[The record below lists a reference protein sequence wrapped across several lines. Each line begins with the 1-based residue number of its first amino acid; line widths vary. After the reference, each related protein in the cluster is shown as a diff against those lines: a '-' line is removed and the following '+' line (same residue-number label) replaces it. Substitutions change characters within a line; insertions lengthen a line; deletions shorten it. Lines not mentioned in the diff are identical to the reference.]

1 MRKASKLF
9 HFLSVVLLM
18 LAFDVSAAFA
28 QNRTIK
34 GNVTDA
40 NGEPLIGATVNVK
53 GNSTLGTLT
62 DLDGN
67 FSLSIPNQRGVV
79 LVVSY
84 VGYEPKEIDVAG
96 RTVINVSLSDDTQVL
111 SEVVVV
117 GYGQQKKA
125 SVVGAITQATGET
138 LQRAAG
144 ISDIGSALTGNLP
157 GVVTMASSGMPGEE
171 DPKIIIRGASSCP
184 LTISALNQKSLT
196 KFAYVGPFSM
206 LKYPDSF

>member
-9 HFLSVVLLM
+9 HFLSVVLLL

-34 GNVTDA
+34 GNVTDE

-67 FSLSIPNQRGVV
+67 FSLSIPDQKGVV

-84 VGYEPKEIDVAG
+84 VGYDAMEIDVAG
-96 RTVINVSLSDDTQVL
+96 KTNISISLKDDT
-111 SEVVVV
+111 S
-117 GYGQQKKA
+117 
-125 SVVGAITQATGET
+125 
-138 LQRAAG
+138 
-144 ISDIGSALTGNLP
+144 
-157 GVVTMASSGMPGEE
+157 
-171 DPKIIIRGASSCP
+171 
-184 LTISALNQKSLT
+184 
-196 KFAYVGPFSM
+196 
-206 LKYPDSF
+206 

>member
-111 SEVVVV
+111 RVM
-117 GYGQQKKA
+117 A
-125 SVVGAITQATGET
+125 SRRKPRSWVLSPRPRVRRCNVP
-138 LQRAAG
+138 L
-144 ISDIGSALTGNLP
+144 GSATSAQP
-157 GVVTMASSGMPGEE
+157 SQVT
-171 DPKIIIRGASSCP
+171 
-184 LTISALNQKSLT
+184 SL
-196 KFAYVGPFSM
+196 VW
-206 LKYPDSF
+206 